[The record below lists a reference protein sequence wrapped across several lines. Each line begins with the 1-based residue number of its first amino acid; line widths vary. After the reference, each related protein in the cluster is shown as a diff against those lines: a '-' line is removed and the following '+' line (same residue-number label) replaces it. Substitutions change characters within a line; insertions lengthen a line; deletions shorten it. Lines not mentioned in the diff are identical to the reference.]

1 VVRTQSGDNL
11 YEKSFGAEPTPKLI
25 DFVFDNMTD
34 HFPRT
39 DGSFIEGDWGQSA
52 VSFDGLDTVR
62 IARGAVDKKNQP
74 ISGAAYWFDSAGL
87 LRGAYLQPQT
97 MIYRDFAL
105 WNGKQIP
112 QKLELIES
120 GGTILSITIE
130 QIEQTGDKPDSMFAL
145 VGVRPLLVAR

>member
-1 VVRTQSGDNL
+1 
-11 YEKSFGAEPTPKLI
+11 LI